1 MLLKK
6 IAYICNYYV
15 KTIIVEVMNK
25 NERNIEQDVE
35 KLYNE
40 ICPIVEQM
48 KNINNYAL
56 EAYTPLVNDLCTRN
70 ASENDV
76 EVMLDRLF
84 DFCGDDRILALFKQV
99 CRCYW
104 HRYPSCI
111 SFYIMEYRK
120 CYDTESFKGTE
131 YEHLLD
137 DK

>member
-1 MLLKK
+1 MPLKK
-6 IAYICNYYV
+6 IAYICNYLV
-15 KTIIVEVMNK
+15 KTIIVVVMNK

-84 DFCGDDRILALFKQV
+84 DFCSNDRILALFKQV

-104 HRYPSCI
+104 YRYPSCI
-111 SFYIMEYRK
+111 YFYIMEYRK
-120 CYDTESFKGTE
+120 CYDPESLKGTE
-131 YEHLLD
+131 YEYLLD